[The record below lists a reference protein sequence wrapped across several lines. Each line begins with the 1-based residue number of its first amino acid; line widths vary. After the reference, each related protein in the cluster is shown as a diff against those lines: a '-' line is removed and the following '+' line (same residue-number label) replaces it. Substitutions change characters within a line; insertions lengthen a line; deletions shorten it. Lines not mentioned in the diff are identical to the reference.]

1 MSGFPHNRAIIL
13 CVNSNPQVTLSK
25 SYSFWY
31 NGAMIELEN
40 LTKYFGK
47 KRAVQNVN
55 LHIDRGD
62 LFALLGPNGAGKST
76 ILGMIAGLL
85 KPNQGRIKINGKRF
99 ENNRN
104 EILHSMGIL
113 FENPSFYDYLTGREN
128 ITLLARLKG
137 CNNHKKISALFDI
150 VSLSDRANDLVKKYS
165 LGMKQRLAL
174 ASALISD
181 PDILILDEPTNGL
194 DPEGIHIILALLQDL
209 SANGRKTII
218 ISSHQIYDV
227 ESICNKIAI
236 INNGA
241 ILCSGRIGD
250 LLKDEI
256 RSCVIKT
263 DQPREC
269 KKFLMDKSWVK
280 SFEFIPNN
288 KNLKQFYIETIQKS
302 RQ

>member
-1 MSGFPHNRAIIL
+1 
-13 CVNSNPQVTLSK
+13 
-25 SYSFWY
+25 
-31 NGAMIELEN
+31 MIELEN
-40 LTKYFGK
+40 LSKYFGK
-47 KRAVQNVN
+47 KCAVQNVD

-76 ILGMIAGLL
+76 ILGMITGLL
-85 KPNQGRIKINGKRF
+85 KPDHGRIKIDGKRF

-137 CNNHKKISALFDI
+137 CNNHKKISTLFDI

-194 DPEGIHIILALLQDL
+194 DPEGVHIILSLLQDL
-209 SANGRKTII
+209 SKNKQTTII
-218 ISSHQIYDV
+218 ISSHQVYDV

-236 INNGA
+236 INNGG
-241 ILCSGRIGD
+241 ILCNGKLRD
-250 LLKDEI
+250 LLKEEVQ
-256 RSCVIKT
+256 SCLFTT
-263 DQPREC
+263 DRPREC
-269 KKFLMDKSWVK
+269 KKFLMDKPWVK
-280 SFEFIPNN
+280 DFKFVSRN
-288 KNLKQFYIETIQKS
+288 KNLKEFYIETIQKN